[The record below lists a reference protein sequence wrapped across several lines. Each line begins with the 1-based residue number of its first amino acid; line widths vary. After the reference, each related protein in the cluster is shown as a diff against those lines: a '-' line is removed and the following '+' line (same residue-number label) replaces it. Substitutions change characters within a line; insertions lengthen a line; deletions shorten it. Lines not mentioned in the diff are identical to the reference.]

1 MTGGSQIG
9 RRSAVGLVSTL
20 AWLSLFIAVASTAA
34 SLTVSS
40 LNHVGTSASMLVKD
54 ISEKPSTINSIIDEF
69 KKNADPKT
77 VAEIEKNRAKITST
91 ISSLGSS
98 EEFQDLLSS
107 TLNQISQA
115 ILNGSNSV
123 KVDFSKIASLV
134 ANKVNETSKSTVIS
148 QKELAKIKPQ
158 TLDLS
163 KQSQAVVNVRNR
175 IKEVMS
181 AWILWLILLAVLY
194 LLIGWRVLRTAG
206 WHLFTIG
213 TVFLL
218 VRFGA
223 PVVMEKIL
231 SNSTWPTYQ
240 RELVPR
246 VFNSLTESIVTLSTV
261 LALVGF
267 SIVILER
274 LLRERIR
281 PKESQMRPS
290 VVA

>member
-1 MTGGSQIG
+1 MGGGSQIG

-34 SLTVSS
+34 SLTVGS

-69 KKNADPKT
+69 KKNADAKT

-98 EEFQDLLSS
+98 KEFQDLLAS

-115 ILNGSNSV
+115 ILKGSNSV

-134 ANKVNETSKSTVIS
+134 ASKVNEASKSRVIS

-163 KQSQAVVNVRNR
+163 KQSQAVVNVHNK
-175 IKEVMS
+175 IKEVML

-194 LLIGWRVLRTAG
+194 LLTGWRVLRTAG

-213 TVFLL
+213 MVFLL

-223 PVVMEKIL
+223 PVVMDKIL

-240 RELVPR
+240 RELVPQ
-246 VFNSLTESIVTLSTV
+246 VFNSLTGSIVTFSAV
-261 LALVGF
+261 LALVGLL
-267 SIVILER
+267 IVILER

-281 PKESQMRPS
+281 PKASQMRPS